1 MSDVDTNTNNV
12 PDDKKVSSGAKPKNQ
27 QNTSDKEEK
36 GGSCGC

>member
-1 MSDVDTNTNNV
+1 MSDVDTNTM
-12 PDDKKVSSGAKPKNQ
+12 PKDTKVGSETEPKNQ